1 MGVIFTIPLV
11 LLLLVHL
18 IHISAVPSLSH
29 PLLDISNCLDLGC
42 WKRGDGTRKAA
53 SWERGQHLQHYIRQ
67 RGESLIRAVCRWLE
81 RQKGKHLSEIQSSS
95 YESFIQ
101 SESEWVWWEESV
113 TNSNAPKCQFMV
125 MILIVVPAMI
135 GTVMRHSR
143 LIVINQT
150 GGRREA

>member
-67 RGESLIRAVCRWLE
+67 RGESLIRAVRWSE
-81 RQKGKHLSEIQSSS
+81 RPKGKHFIRNPIKQLWVIYSIREWVSVMGRVS
-95 YESFIQ
+95 YEFKCSQ
-101 SESEWVWWEESV
+101 MSV
-113 TNSNAPKCQFMV
+113 HGDDLDCGASDDRYNYTAQ
-125 MILIVVPAMI
+125 
-135 GTVMRHSR
+135 
-143 LIVINQT
+143 QT
-150 GGRREA
+150 YRN